1 MNTTNLAAL
10 LSELPGPVAAC
21 LSRCRVASLGRLR
34 ARMRHLPAER
44 LSAIAAESREAIA
57 LAKLYRSAP
66 VDVAGIELE
75 RGENDRAGA
84 ALLAWTARGRSAHW
98 PAIPE
103 SMGVRAYRYQERGIF
118 VEMYLGI
125 ADARRSQIGRHR
137 FAAGMGDAERTVRR
151 WAACA
156 RAVLAVRPYLP
167 EPVEA
172 CDDAA

>member
-1 MNTTNLAAL
+1 MNTADFAAL
-10 LSELPGPVAAC
+10 LAELPGPVAAC
-21 LSRCRVASLGRLR
+21 LARCRVAALGRLR

-44 LSAIAAESREAIA
+44 LSAIAAESCKAIA

-66 VDVAGIELE
+66 VDAAGIELE
-75 RGENDRAGA
+75 RGENDRAGTV
-84 ALLAWTARGRSAHW
+84 LLAWSARGRSPHW

-103 SMGVRAYRYQERGIF
+103 SMDVRVYRYQEREIF
-118 VEMYLGI
+118 VEMHFGI

-137 FAAGMGDAERTVRR
+137 FAAGPDDAERTARR